1 MTMVGN
7 PLRVVTPANAG
18 VQTLIKEVI
27 ITDLEAAYPDPTVIS
42 RAPLQLQPKPA
53 WLRIRMAGGPNISRI
68 RGLIQEGG
76 LNTVCQE
83 ARCPNQGECFS
94 QGTATFLLMG
104 NRCTRN
110 CLFCAVPAGPPKPLE
125 ADEPEKVAAAIQ
137 KMGIQ
142 YAVLTSVTRDDLPD
156 GGAEHFRRTVLA
168 IKERAPG
175 TMVECLIPDFQG
187 REESLQGVAE
197 SRPAVINHN
206 VETVPRLY
214 ALVRPGA
221 DYQRSLSLLNY
232 LKNRAPEVLTKS
244 GLMVGLGEK
253 EAEVLAVLQELR
265 NQGCNLLTIGQ
276 YLQPTP
282 AHLSVRRYVPPAEF
296 AAWEER
302 ARQMG
307 FEGVASGPLVRSSY
321 QAASLYRQALSG
333 MDGALREKRLSPGA

>member
-1 MTMVGN
+1 
-7 PLRVVTPANAG
+7 
-18 VQTLIKEVI
+18 
-27 ITDLEAAYPDPTVIS
+27 VIS
-42 RAPLQLQPKPA
+42 RAPFQLQPKPA
-53 WLRIRMAGGPNISRI
+53 WLRIRMAGGPKFSRI
-68 RGLIQEGG
+68 KGLIQESG

-94 QGTATFLLMG
+94 RGTATFLLMG
-104 NRCTRN
+104 SRCTRN
-110 CLFCAVPAGPPKPLE
+110 CTFCAVSPGPPDPLDTEEPKRVAE
-125 ADEPEKVAAAIQ
+125 AIR
-137 KMGIQ
+137 KMGIR
-142 YAVLTSVTRDDLPD
+142 YAVLTSVTRDDLRD
-156 GGAEHFRRTVLA
+156 GGADHFRRTVLA
-168 IKERAPG
+168 IKEQAPD
-175 TMVECLIPDFQG
+175 TLLECLIPDFQG
-187 REESLQGVAE
+187 REESLQGVAD

-221 DYQRSLSLLNY
+221 DYQRSLSLFNY

-282 AHLSVRRYVPPAEF
+282 AHLPVRRYVPPAEF

-321 QAASLYRQALSG
+321 QAASLFWQALSVR
-333 MDGALREKRLSPGA
+333 DGALGEKRLSPGT

>member
-1 MTMVGN
+1 
-7 PLRVVTPANAG
+7 
-18 VQTLIKEVI
+18 
-27 ITDLEAAYPDPTVIS
+27 
-42 RAPLQLQPKPA
+42 
-53 WLRIRMAGGPNISRI
+53 MAGGPNILWI
-68 RGLIQEGG
+68 KGLIQQSA
-76 LNTVCQE
+76 LHTVCQE

-110 CLFCAVPAGPPKPLE
+110 CTFCAVPAGPPPPLE

-175 TMVECLIPDFQG
+175 TLVECLIPDLQG
-187 REESLQGVAE
+187 REESLKGVAE

-214 ALVRPGA
+214 ALVRPEA
-221 DYQRSLSLLNY
+221 DYRRSLSLFSY
-232 LKNRAPEVLTKS
+232 LKNRNPEVLTKS
-244 GLMVGLGEK
+244 GLMVGLGEH

-265 NQGCNLLTIGQ
+265 NQGCRLLTLGQERPPGQAVIDLAGAGSPDGIGSES
-276 YLQPTP
+276 
-282 AHLSVRRYVPPAEF
+282 HG
-296 AAWEER
+296 
-302 ARQMG
+302 RQG
-307 FEGVASGPLVRSSY
+307 
-321 QAASLYRQALSG
+321 
-333 MDGALREKRLSPGA
+333 

>member
-1 MTMVGN
+1 MFL
-7 PLRVVTPANAG
+7 P
-18 VQTLIKEVI
+18 
-27 ITDLEAAYPDPTVIS
+27 
-42 RAPLQLQPKPA
+42 
-53 WLRIRMAGGPNISRI
+53 
-68 RGLIQEGG
+68 
-76 LNTVCQE
+76 
-83 ARCPNQGECFS
+83 
-94 QGTATFLLMG
+94 GTATFLLMG

-110 CLFCAVPAGPPKPLE
+110 CAFCAVSAGPPYPLE
-125 ADEPEKVAAAIQ
+125 GDEPEKVAAAIQ
-137 KMGIQ
+137 KLGIQ

-168 IKERAPG
+168 IKERGPQDSG
-175 TMVECLIPDFQG
+175 GVPDTRLPG

-197 SRPAVINHN
+197 SRPAVMNHN

-232 LKNRAPEVLTKS
+232 LRNRAPELLTKS

-253 EAEVLAVLQELR
+253 EVEVLAVLQELR
-265 NQGCNLLTIGQ
+265 NNGCSLLTIGQ

-282 AHLSVRRYVPPAEF
+282 AHLPVRRYVPPAEF

-333 MDGALREKRLSPGA
+333 MDGALRHKRLSPGA

>member
-1 MTMVGN
+1 MD
-7 PLRVVTPANAG
+7 
-18 VQTLIKEVI
+18 QI
-27 ITDLEAAYPDPTVIS
+27 ITDVQAAHSDPSSKS
-42 RAPLQLQPKPA
+42 RDPFQPKPA
-53 WLRIRMAGGPNISRI
+53 WLKKRMAGGPNILRI
-68 RGLIQEGG
+68 KGLIQQDA
-76 LNTVCQE
+76 LHTVCQE

-94 QGTATFLLMG
+94 RGTATFLLMG

-110 CLFCAVPAGPPKPLE
+110 CVFCAVPAGLPGPLE
-125 ADEPEKVAAAIQ
+125 ADEPEKVAGAIQ

-142 YAVLTSVTRDDLPD
+142 YAVLTSVTRDDLSD

-168 IKERAPG
+168 VKKLAPG
-175 TMVECLIPDFQG
+175 ILVECLIPDFQG
-187 REESLQGVAE
+187 REESLQGVAD

-214 ALVRPGA
+214 ARVRPGA
-221 DYQRSLSLLNY
+221 DYQRSLSVFDY
-232 LKNRAPEVLTKS
+232 LKNQAPEVLTKS

-253 EAEVLAVLQELR
+253 EAEILAVLQDLR

-282 AHLSVRRYVPPAEF
+282 AHLPVRRYVPPEEF
-296 AAWEER
+296 TSWEER

-321 QAASLYRQALSG
+321 QAASLYWQALSG
-333 MDGALREKRLSPGA
+333 KDGGLGEKMTERRDLRGKIFGPDPR

>member
-1 MTMVGN
+1 M
-7 PLRVVTPANAG
+7 
-18 VQTLIKEVI
+18 
-27 ITDLEAAYPDPTVIS
+27 
-42 RAPLQLQPKPA
+42 
-53 WLRIRMAGGPNISRI
+53 
-68 RGLIQEGG
+68 IQQGA
-76 LNTVCQE
+76 LHTVCQE

-110 CLFCAVPAGPPKPLE
+110 CAFCAVPAGPPKPLE

-168 IKERAPG
+168 IKERTPG

-221 DYQRSLSLLNY
+221 DYQRSLSLL
-232 LKNRAPEVLTKS
+232 
-244 GLMVGLGEK
+244 
-253 EAEVLAVLQELR
+253 
-265 NQGCNLLTIGQ
+265 TI
-276 YLQPTP
+276 
-282 AHLSVRRYVPPAEF
+282 
-296 AAWEER
+296 
-302 ARQMG
+302 
-307 FEGVASGPLVRSSY
+307 
-321 QAASLYRQALSG
+321 
-333 MDGALREKRLSPGA
+333 

>member
-1 MTMVGN
+1 
-7 PLRVVTPANAG
+7 
-18 VQTLIKEVI
+18 
-27 ITDLEAAYPDPTVIS
+27 VIS
-42 RAPLQLQPKPA
+42 RAPFQLQPKPA
-53 WLRIRMAGGPNISRI
+53 WLRIRMAGGPKFSRI

-94 QGTATFLLMG
+94 RGTATFLLMG
-104 NRCTRN
+104 SRCTRN
-110 CLFCAVPAGPPKPLE
+110 CTFCAVSPGPPDPLDTEEPKRVAE
-125 ADEPEKVAAAIQ
+125 AIR
-137 KMGIQ
+137 KMGIR
-142 YAVLTSVTRDDLPD
+142 YAVLTSVTRDDLRD
-156 GGAEHFRRTVLA
+156 GGADHFRRTVLA
-168 IKERAPG
+168 IKEQAPD
-175 TMVECLIPDFQG
+175 TLLECLIPDFQG
-187 REESLQGVAE
+187 REESLQGVAD

-221 DYQRSLSLLNY
+221 DYQRSLSLFNY

-282 AHLSVRRYVPPAEF
+282 AHLPVRRYVPPAEF

-321 QAASLYRQALSG
+321 QAASLFWQALSVR
-333 MDGALREKRLSPGA
+333 DGALGEKRLSPGT

>member
-1 MTMVGN
+1 MD
-7 PLRVVTPANAG
+7 
-18 VQTLIKEVI
+18 QI
-27 ITDLEAAYPDPTVIS
+27 ITDLQAARTDPASKS
-42 RAPLQLQPKPA
+42 RGPFQPKPA
-53 WLRIRMAGGPNISRI
+53 WLKKRMAGGPNILRI
-68 RGLIQEGG
+68 KGLIQQDA
-76 LNTVCQE
+76 LHTVCQE
-83 ARCPNQGECFS
+83 AHCPNQGECFS

-110 CLFCAVPAGPPKPLE
+110 CTFCAVPVGPPRPLE
-125 ADEPEKVAAAIQ
+125 ASEPERVAAAIQ

-142 YAVLTSVTRDDLPD
+142 YTVLTSVTRDDLPD

-168 IKERAPG
+168 IKEQAPG
-175 TMVECLIPDFQG
+175 TRVECLIPDFQG
-187 REESLQGVAE
+187 REESLQGVAG

-214 ALVRPGA
+214 ARVRPGA
-221 DYQRSLSLLNY
+221 DYQRSLSLFNY

-282 AHLSVRRYVPPAEF
+282 AHLPVRRYVPPAEF

-321 QAASLYRQALSG
+321 QAASLYWQALSVR
-333 MDGALREKRLSPGA
+333 DGALGEKRLSPGT